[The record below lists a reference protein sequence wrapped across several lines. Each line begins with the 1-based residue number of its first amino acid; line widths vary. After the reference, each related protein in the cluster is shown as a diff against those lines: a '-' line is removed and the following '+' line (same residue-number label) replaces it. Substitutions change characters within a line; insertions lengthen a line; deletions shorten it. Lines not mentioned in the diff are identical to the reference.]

1 MAIKVVKKDKAK
13 VLYSRIKNSSG
24 ADLTIDGQT
33 LPDGEQVEEG
43 KPNSAG
49 FRFKFIKPR
58 YIETSGNTIVDLM
71 HFGRIPR
78 SQSGYVG
85 LLNEYPN
92 AAFAASVRL
101 LDNTYTGGLVRVRAY
116 RVIGSGG
123 LDQGEADVL
132 PDPSSGYF
140 ISLNSPITNL
150 DATATGRGLTDSDT
164 LGDLLSSGASN
175 YDGFVTTWYDQSG
188 NGNDAVQATASN
200 QPQIVSGGA
209 LITENGKPSIDF
221 DGVDDFLLMSY
232 KASLSAFDNALY
244 FTTVKPTNVSQDSG
258 LFQSAFNSVNYIAVG
273 LGDLGTSARVGSR
286 LVITNSVI
294 DSSGYDATATQ
305 QLITT
310 KVQRSL
316 SQIDLYENGTI
327 ATQNYQTRSGGGV
340 GTPLSIIGAA
350 NAPGGFY
357 SSAIWQEH
365 INYEADVFASQ
376 TAIETNINK
385 AFTIYP

>member
-71 HFGRIPR
+71 HFGRVPR
-78 SQSGYVG
+78 SQSGFVG

-101 LDNTYTGGLVRVRAY
+101 LDASYTGGLVRVRAY

-164 LGDLLSSGASN
+164 LGDLLSSGVDD

-188 NGNDAVQATASN
+188 NANDAAQGVASE
-200 QPQIVSGGA
+200 QPKIASSGS
-209 LITENGKPSIDF
+209 LILENGKPAVDF
-221 DGVDDFLLMSY
+221 DGVNDLLVMNDKS
-232 KASLSAFDNALY
+232 SLSAFDSALY
-244 FTTVKPTNVSQDSG
+244 FTTVKPANVSQDGG
-258 LFQSAFNSVNYIAVG
+258 LFQSGLDNLNYIAVG
-273 LGDLGTSARVGSR
+273 LGDLGTSARIGSR
-286 LVITNSVI
+286 LAISNSII
-294 DSSGYDATATQ
+294 DTSGYDATATQ

-310 KVQRSL
+310 KVQRLS

-327 ATQNYQTRSGGGV
+327 ATQNYQTRSGG
-340 GTPLSIIGAA
+340 TPASTIGAA
-350 NAPGGFY
+350 NSAAGFY
-357 SSAIWQEH
+357 SSSIWQEY
-365 INYEADVFASQ
+365 INYEEDVFASQ
-376 TAIETNINK
+376 AAIETNINN
-385 AFTIYP
+385 AFNIYP